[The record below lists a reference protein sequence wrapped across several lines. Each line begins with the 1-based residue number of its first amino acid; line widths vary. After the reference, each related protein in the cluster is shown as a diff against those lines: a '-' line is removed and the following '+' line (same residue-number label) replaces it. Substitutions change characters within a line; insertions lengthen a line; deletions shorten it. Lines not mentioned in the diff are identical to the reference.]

1 MLTLALESVCE
12 FRAIKLCLLLKP
24 VFFRKILSAVMHNF
38 AQCKSA
44 CLPWTCRYFSFL
56 TVEKRNNNKK
66 KKVKKDTNG
75 DQTLLKRF

>member
-1 MLTLALESVCE
+1 MLTLALESICE

-44 CLPWTCRYFSFL
+44 CLPWTCRYSSFL
-56 TVEKRNNNKK
+56 TVEIIIK
-66 KKVKKDTNG
+66 KKVKNDTNG